1 MPAEALP
8 HVATS
13 EHLTA
18 ALRQCGALERG
29 RVSQV
34 ERVNARMTVLS
45 QIVRLRLSFE
55 NAPAGAP
62 TRLVLKTAHPE
73 RTGAEWMAGRQ
84 EVAFYKQVAV
94 GMPVGHVPRCFEAT
108 WDAQSNG
115 WHLLLEDL
123 TDTHDTAS
131 VWPLPPRDAQCT
143 AIVQA
148 LARFHAYW
156 WDEPRLGI
164 SVGTWLDAPGLE
176 ATLQKGAERYTRFA
190 ESLGDRLPRDRRL
203 LYERFIDQAPRL
215 MSRYH
220 ARRHATIV
228 HGDAH
233 AWNSLLPRDGGADV
247 RLFDWDLWDVGIAT
261 DDLAYLM
268 ALHWYPDRRRHLERP
283 LLDAYHD
290 ALIASGVRD
299 YDRAALDA
307 DYRQSVLSTIMLPVW
322 QATNNIPPVIWW
334 NNFERIMLAADD
346 LGCRGLLA

>member
-1 MPAEALP
+1 
-8 HVATS
+8 
-13 EHLTA
+13 
-18 ALRQCGALERG
+18 
-29 RVSQV
+29 
-34 ERVNARMTVLS
+34 
-45 QIVRLRLSFE
+45 
-55 NAPAGAP
+55 
-62 TRLVLKTAHPE
+62 
-73 RTGAEWMAGRQ
+73 
-84 EVAFYKQVAV
+84 
-94 GMPVGHVPRCFEAT
+94 
-108 WDAQSNG
+108 
-115 WHLLLEDL
+115 
-123 TDTHDTAS
+123 
-131 VWPLPPRDAQCT
+131 
-143 AIVQA
+143 
-148 LARFHAYW
+148 
-156 WDEPRLGI
+156 
-164 SVGTWLDAPGLE
+164 
-176 ATLQKGAERYTRFA
+176 
-190 ESLGDRLPRDRRL
+190 
-203 LYERFIDQAPRL
+203 

-307 DYRQSVLSTIMLPVW
+307 DYRQSVLFTIMLPVW